1 MHSVADSDLELKGGG
16 GGGGGGFVFVLPSQ
30 PDFLPSAFFSIF
42 TQNRG
47 WGRLPGPLTGI
58 ACH

>member
-16 GGGGGGFVFVLPSQ
+16 GGFVFVLPAQ
-30 PDFLPSAFFSIF
+30 PAFLPSAFFSIF

-58 ACH
+58 AFH